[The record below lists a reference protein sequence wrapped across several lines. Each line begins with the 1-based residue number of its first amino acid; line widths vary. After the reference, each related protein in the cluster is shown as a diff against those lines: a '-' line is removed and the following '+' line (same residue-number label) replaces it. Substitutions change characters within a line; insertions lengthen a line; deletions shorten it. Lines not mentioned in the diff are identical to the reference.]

1 VKYSRLEAVCF
12 MCGKFTAKLSWTE
25 LVDFAHSTADAGDND
40 RSLIYRVMSNLPVIV
55 LDRETGKRRV
65 VPMRWGFPDPADW
78 RRPRPIHARAET
90 IDTTNAFAQ
99 AFRDG
104 QRGIV
109 QVDSFNEAPET
120 GEQHTI
126 TPGEAIGLAFVWRR
140 FEVAPAPLLACVM
153 VTVAANQLVARL
165 PTDRMPA
172 VLAPEDWA
180 KWLGEEPASPAGV
193 KVCLKTVESAR
204 WTMTREER
212 AKAARR
218 DKPTVSSPTGLF

>member
-1 VKYSRLEAVCF
+1 

-25 LVDFAHSTADAGDND
+25 LVDFAHSSADVGEND

-65 VPMRWGFPDPADW
+65 VAMRWGFPDPADW
-78 RRPRPIHARAET
+78 RKPRPIHARSER
-90 IDTTNAFAQ
+90 IDKTADFAQ
-99 AFRDG
+99 AFHDG

-109 QVDSFNEAPET
+109 LVDSFNEAPEN

-126 TPGEAIGLAFVWRR
+126 TPGEAIGIAFVWRR
-140 FEVAPAPLLACVM
+140 FEVAELPAPLLACVM

-172 VLAPEDWA
+172 VLAPEEWA
-180 KWLGEEPASPAGV
+180 RWLGEEPASPAEV
-193 KVCLKTVESAR
+193 KACLKTAEGVR
-204 WTMTREER
+204 WTMTRQER
-212 AKAARR
+212 TKTARR
-218 DKPTVSSPTGLF
+218 GKPTVSSPAGLF

>member
-1 VKYSRLEAVCF
+1 

-25 LVDFAHSTADAGDND
+25 LVDFAHTSAAADEND
-40 RSLIYRVMSNLPVIV
+40 RSLTYRVMNSLPVIV
-55 LDRETGKRRV
+55 LDQETGERRV

-78 RRPRPIHARAET
+78 RKPRPIHARAET
-90 IDTTNAFAQ
+90 IDTTNAFAR

-109 QVDSFNEAPET
+109 QVDSFNEAPEN

-126 TPGEAIGLAFVWRR
+126 TPAGAVGLAFIWRR
-140 FEVAPAPLLACVM
+140 FEIAPVPLACVM

-172 VLAPEDWA
+172 VLAPQDWA
-180 KWLGEEPASPAGV
+180 KWLGEEPASLDDV
-193 KVCLKTVESAR
+193 KDCLKTVEDLR
-204 WTMTREER
+204 WTMAKEER
-212 AKAARR
+212 AGTARR
-218 DKPTVSSPTGLF
+218 CKPTVSSPTGLF

>member
-1 VKYSRLEAVCF
+1 

-55 LDRETGKRRV
+55 LGRETGRRRV

-99 AFRDG
+99 AFGDG

-109 QVDSFNEAPET
+109 QVDSFNEAPEN

-126 TPGEAIGLAFVWRR
+126 MPGEAIGLAFVWRR
-140 FEVAPAPLLACVM
+140 FEVAPAPLLTCVM

-180 KWLGEEPASPAGV
+180 KWLGEEPASPAEV
-193 KVCLKTVESAR
+193 KACLKTVEDVR

-212 AKAARR
+212 TKTAKR
-218 DKPTVSSPTGLF
+218 DKPIVSSPTGLF